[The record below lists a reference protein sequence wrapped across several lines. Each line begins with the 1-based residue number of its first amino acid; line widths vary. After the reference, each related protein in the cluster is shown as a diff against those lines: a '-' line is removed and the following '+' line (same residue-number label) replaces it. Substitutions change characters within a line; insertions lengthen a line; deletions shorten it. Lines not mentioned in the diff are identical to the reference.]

1 MHVLRRLS
9 VACVLATSV
18 GCGSTSDHPSVARHE
33 DPTTAPWTVA
43 ITPQRAREWT
53 PEEAKAV
60 LIARAAVDELA
71 KRANAPA
78 PEILEFRVTPEPS
91 GWSVYV
97 EFVGYYVEGKAG
109 PAPGYFT
116 VIEIDR
122 NWNITRVVGGA

>member
-1 MHVLRRLS
+1 MHMLQRL
-9 VACVLATSV
+9 AAPCILGTIV
-18 GCGSTSDHPSVARHE
+18 GCGSTSNRPSVVQREQPA
-33 DPTTAPWTVA
+33 TAPWTVA

-60 LIARAAVDELA
+60 LVARAALDEQA

-78 PEILEFRVTPEPS
+78 PDIIEFRVTPEPN

-97 EFVGYYVEGKAG
+97 EFVGYYVDGKAG

-116 VIEIDR
+116 VVEIDR
-122 NWNITRVVGGA
+122 EWNVTRTIGGA